1 MKLKKSSIGGLLVL
15 VAIAFVGFAFVNAQ
29 TAADADFD
37 GDGKVGF
44 SDFVSFAGKF
54 GTSQGDGRY
63 EAKYDLDGDGQVGFS
78 DFLAFARFFGQSSV
92 PNDPPVLERIG
103 DQGVPIGVPL
113 TIELAASGPGRG

>member
-1 MKLKKSSIGGLLVL
+1 MAMKFTRRSVGGLLVGMGIVFAGL
-15 VAIAFVGFAFVNAQ
+15 AFVYAQ

-63 EAKYDLDGDGQVGFS
+63 EAKYDLDGDGQVGFG
-78 DFLAFARFFGQSSV
+78 DFVAFAGFLVRAPF
-92 PNDPPVLERIG
+92 PTRRRYW
-103 DQGVPIGVPL
+103 
-113 TIELAASGPGRG
+113 SGSATRAYQKALH